1 MGVGETSHPMNFLL
15 EEELNLPTAGEIRHG
30 WVVNQ
35 HGNDIL
41 VDIGAKSEGII
52 PNQEVEK
59 LDKETRELLSPGSEV
74 FVYVVDP
81 EDQNG
86 NVILSY
92 VRAAQEQDWQ
102 LAESLMSSQDVYE
115 GTIVGFNKGGLLVR
129 VGQLRGFVPNS
140 QLELERFNGRQIT
153 PPQLQK
159 MVGKSLSAKVIEV
172 SRERNR
178 LILSERA
185 AGKELR
191 EAKRNRLLDSMQD
204 GSTFEGRVVNLT
216 EYGAFVDIGGI
227 EGLVHVSELSWKR
240 IKKPADIL
248 QVGDKVNVAVIN
260 VDQDKQR
267 IALSMKRLEADPW
280 TEVEQLYQEGQLIE
294 ATITK
299 LTKFGAFARL
309 NDDYE
314 LEGLIHISELSA
326 DHVEHPRELLKPGD
340 VVMVRIIRI
349 AADQRQ
355 LGLSIKEV
363 SSAKYIEADMAI
375 LATN

>member
-1 MGVGETSHPMNFLL
+1 MNFLL

>member
-1 MGVGETSHPMNFLL
+1 MNFLL
-15 EEELNLPTAGEIRHG
+15 NEELNLPTAGEIRQG
-30 WVVNQ
+30 WVVSQ
-35 HGNDIL
+35 QGNEIL

-59 LDKETRELLSPGSEV
+59 LDKETRDLLSPGSEV
-74 FVYVVDP
+74 LVFVVDP

-92 VRAAQEQDWQ
+92 VKAAQEQDWQ
-102 LAESLMSSQDVYE
+102 LAESLMNTQEVYE
-115 GTIVGFNKGGLLVR
+115 GPIIGFNKGGLLIR

-140 QLELERFNGRQIT
+140 QLELDRFSDRQIT
-153 PPQLQK
+153 PSQLQK
-159 MVGKSLSAKVIEV
+159 MVGKSLGAKVIEV
-172 SRERNR
+172 SKERNR

-191 EAKRNRLLDSMQD
+191 EAKRNRLLDSIQEGD
-204 GSTFEGRVVNLT
+204 AFDGRVVNLT

-240 IKKPADIL
+240 VKKPADIL
-248 QVGDKVNVAVIN
+248 QVGDKVKVAVIS

-280 TEVEQLYQEGQLIE
+280 SEIDKLYQEGQLIE

-314 LEGLIHISELSA
+314 LEGLIHISELSE
-326 DHVEHPRELLKPGD
+326 DHVEHPREILKPSD
-340 VVMVRIIRI
+340 VIMVRVIRI
-349 AADQRQ
+349 APEQRQ

-363 SSAKYIEADMAI
+363 SSAKYIEADMAL

>member
-1 MGVGETSHPMNFLL
+1 MGVGETDHPMNFLL

-294 ATITK
+294 ATVTK

-326 DHVEHPRELLKPGD
+326 EHVEHPRELLKPGD

>member
-1 MGVGETSHPMNFLL
+1 MGVGDMNHPMNFLL
-15 EEELNLPTAGEIRHG
+15 NEELNLPTAGEIRQG
-30 WVVNQ
+30 WVVSQ
-35 HGNDIL
+35 HGNEIL
-41 VDIGAKSEGII
+41 IDIGAKSEGVI

-59 LDKETRELLSPGSEV
+59 LDKETRDLLAPGNEV
-74 FVYVVDP
+74 FVFVVDP

-102 LAESLMSSQDVYE
+102 LAESLLNNQEVYE
-115 GTIVGFNKGGLLVR
+115 GSIIGFNKGGLLVR

-140 QLELERFNGRQIT
+140 QLELDRFNDRQIT

-159 MVGKSLSAKVIEV
+159 MVGKTLSAKVIEV
-172 SRERNR
+172 SKERNR

-191 EAKRNRLLDSMQD
+191 EAKRNRLLDSIEE
-204 GSTFEGRVVNLT
+204 GSSFDGRVVNLT

-240 IKKPADIL
+240 VKKPADIL
-248 QVGDKVNVAVIN
+248 QVGDKVKVAVISI
-260 VDQDKQR
+260 DQDKQR

-280 TEVEQLYQEGQLIE
+280 TEIDKLYQEGQLIE

-309 NDDYE
+309 NDEYE
-314 LEGLIHISELSA
+314 LEGLIHISELSE
-326 DHVEHPRELLKPGD
+326 DHVEHPREVLKPSD
-340 VVMVRIIRI
+340 IVMVRIIRI
-349 AADQRQ
+349 APEQRQ

-363 SSAKYIEADMAI
+363 SSARYIEADMAI

>member
-1 MGVGETSHPMNFLL
+1 MNHPMNFLL
-15 EEELNLPTAGEIRHG
+15 DEELNLPTAGEIRQG

-35 HGNDIL
+35 YNNEIL

-52 PNQEVEK
+52 PAQEVEK
-59 LDKETRELLSPGSEV
+59 LDKETREQMAIGSEIS
-74 FVYVVDP
+74 VYVVDP

-115 GTIVGFNKGGLLVR
+115 GPIVGFNKGGLLIR

-140 QLELERFNGRQIT
+140 QLELDRFSGRQIT

-159 MVGKSLSAKVIEV
+159 LVGKTLSAKVIEV
-172 SRERNR
+172 SQERNR

-191 EAKRNRLLDSMQD
+191 EAKRNKLLDSIQD
-204 GSTFEGRVVNLT
+204 GETFTGRVVNLT
-216 EYGAFVDIGGI
+216 DYGAFVDIGGI

-248 QVGDKVNVAVIN
+248 QVGDEVNVSVISI
-260 VDQDKQR
+260 DQDKQR

-280 TEVEQLYQEGQLIE
+280 TEVDKLYQEGQLIE
-294 ATITK
+294 ATVTK

-314 LEGLIHISELSA
+314 LEGLIHISELSD
-326 DHVEHPRELLKPGD
+326 DHVEHPREVLKPSD
-340 VVMVRIIRI
+340 IVMVRIIRI
-349 AADQRQ
+349 APDQRQ

-363 SSAKYIEADMAI
+363 SSAKYIEADMAM
-375 LATN
+375 LTTN

>member
-1 MGVGETSHPMNFLL
+1 MGVGETDHPMNFLL
-15 EEELNLPTAGEIRHG
+15 EEELNLPTAGEIRQG

-59 LDKETRELLSPGSEV
+59 LDKETLERLSPGSEV

-294 ATITK
+294 ATVTK

-326 DHVEHPRELLKPGD
+326 EHVEHPRELLKPGD